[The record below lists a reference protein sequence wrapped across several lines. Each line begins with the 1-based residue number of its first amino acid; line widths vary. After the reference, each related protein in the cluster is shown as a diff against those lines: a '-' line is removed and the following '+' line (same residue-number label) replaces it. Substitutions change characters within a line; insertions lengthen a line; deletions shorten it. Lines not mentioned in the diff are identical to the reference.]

1 MKRRLYFLLPN
12 LDIARKIHDEL
23 LLARVEERNIHY
35 HARPDLDLDDLP
47 RATLLQKTD
56 IVHGLQ
62 IGLIYGGLTGIFAGS
77 VLIAVLDL
85 TLRSGG
91 ILILAM
97 ALAGALVGA
106 WSSSLVAVSV
116 PNAQLKKFERALEQG
131 QILLMVDVPKERVD
145 EITDGIRRHHPEA
158 DAEGVEPTIP
168 AFP

>member
-35 HARPDLDLDDLP
+35 HARPDLD
-47 RATLLQKTD
+47 
-56 IVHGLQ
+56 
-62 IGLIYGGLTGIFAGS
+62 
-77 VLIAVLDL
+77 VLDL

-131 QILLMVDVPKERVD
+131 QILLMVDVPRERVD